1 MRILIAEDD
10 QISRRLLKATL
21 ERAEHEV
28 VVTTNGAEAWDV
40 LREGSSPSLA
50 VLDWMMPEM
59 DGADVCRRVRELKK
73 DKYTY
78 MILLTARGQKKDV
91 VAGLD
96 AGADDYLVKPFD
108 PQELRSRIL
117 VGQRIV
123 NLESALAQNVRDLEE
138 AVTHVKVLQGLLPI
152 CMHCKKI
159 RDDRDSW
166 HRLETYIEEKSEA
179 MFTHSLCNDC
189 IKEHYP
195 QHKGVIDKI
204 KSGSGR
210 S

>member
-10 QISRRLLKATL
+10 QISRRLLQATL
-21 ERAEHEV
+21 QRADHEV
-28 VVTTNGAEAWDV
+28 VVTTNGAEAWEA
-40 LREGSSPSLA
+40 LQEESAPQLA

-59 DGADVCRRVRELKK
+59 DGAEVCRRVREQAG
-73 DKYTY
+73 DKYIY
-78 MILLTARGQKKDV
+78 LILLTARGQKRDV
-91 VAGLD
+91 VAGLE

-117 VGQRIV
+117 VGERIV
-123 NLESALAQNVRDLEE
+123 NLESELAKNVRDLED
-138 AVTHVKVLQGLLPI
+138 ALTHVKVLQGLLPI

-166 HRLETYIEEKSEA
+166 HRLESYIEEKSEA

-189 IKEHYP
+189 LSEHYP
-195 QHKGVIDKI
+195 QHKGVIEKI
-204 KSGSGR
+204 KSGR